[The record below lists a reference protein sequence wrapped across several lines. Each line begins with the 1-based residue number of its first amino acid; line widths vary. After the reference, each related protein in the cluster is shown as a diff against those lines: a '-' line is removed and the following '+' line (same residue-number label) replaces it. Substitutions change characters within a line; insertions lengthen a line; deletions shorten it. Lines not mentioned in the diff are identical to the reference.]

1 MTPGEFAAISELL
14 KRRSGLI
21 LPPEKAY
28 LLESRLRPVM
38 RKHALADLSAVAA
51 ALIRQDTRLAADVVD
66 AMTTNETLFFRD
78 VRPFAVFRE
87 VVLPAL
93 LKARAAQRS
102 FRILCA
108 AASTGQEPYSLAMI
122 LAEEATRLKGWSC
135 EIVGFDISP
144 TALER
149 ARAGRF
155 TQFEVQRG
163 VPTAQLLKHFRRAGA
178 DWQIADELR
187 AMVRFREFNLLDDH
201 PVRPLR
207 RGLLP
212 QRADLLRPRD
222 QGAHACQRGPQAAWR
237 RLPVPRRL
245 RNGDG
250 ALRRLRPDRRLQRR
264 LPAGRGTGAVH
275 TVGPAGSE
283 VDEAACGRRR
293 RGGGLTQPERYAT
306 GNVARTLPEAA
317 VRREDARQPLTA

>member
-1 MTPGEFAAISELL
+1 MTPGDFAAISELL

-51 ALIRQDTRLAADVVD
+51 ALIRQDTRLAADVID

-78 VRPFAVFRE
+78 VRPFDVFRE

-122 LAEEATRLKGWSC
+122 LAEEAARLRDWSC

-163 VPTAQLLKHFRRAGA
+163 VPTAQLLKHFRRVGT
-178 DWQIADELR
+178 DWQIAAELR
-187 AMVRFREFNLLDDH
+187 AMVRFREFNLLDDLA
-201 PVRPLR
+201 PFGRCDVVFCRNVLIYFDPATKARTL
-207 RGLLP
+207 
-212 QRADLLRPRD
+212 ANIV
-222 QGAHACQRGPQAAWR
+222 R
-237 RLPVPRRL
+237 RLP
-245 RNGDG
+245 GDG
-250 ALRRLRPDRRLQRR
+250 YLFLGASETVMGLSGGFVPAAGCSGVYQPLAARAAPSTPSVAPARRRWAKP
-264 LPAGRGTGAVH
+264 PAAGA
-275 TVGPAGSE
+275 
-283 VDEAACGRRR
+283 DEAVG
-293 RGGGLTQPERYAT
+293 
-306 GNVARTLPEAA
+306 
-317 VRREDARQPLTA
+317 